1 MRGLMGDRKPS
12 IKVKIFTL
20 LLVPIVSLV
29 AIWGFAAALTLQSG
43 LELLRASKGYEYGVV
58 PTRALTTALQHERL
72 LSLAYLG
79 GSGSR
84 TELDVQRI
92 RTNAARAELERLA
105 PLLKENSAP
114 AVWERSS
121 RLRAELDRLTE
132 IRSGVDTRTA
142 TRLTTLDAYSVLVGS
157 AFDAYSKISSADPA
171 LADQMRAV
179 VMVGRSREMLSR
191 QAALISGA
199 VASKTMSAAERTRF
213 GELASSRKLLYSL
226 GFDQFD
232 AELRELYRKLEGS
245 PVYLAFGRVEHT
257 ALTGGRPD
265 SFWAAN
271 AKALSDSFDDL
282 GGQASKLLTE
292 RSGPVAA
299 GILARIGIA
308 GGLGLVA
315 VAFSVFISVRFGGR
329 LAAELGGLQR
339 AALDL
344 AHRRLPDV
352 VERLRKGEDVCS
364 EVREL
369 DHGTTAEVANVGR
382 AFSSVQRTA
391 IEAAVGQA
399 ELRKA
404 VNKVFV
410 NLARRSQSLLHRQLT
425 MLEAMEKR
433 AGDPDTL
440 EELFA
445 IDHLTTRMRRH
456 SEGLIILSG
465 AVPGR
470 GWRTP
475 VMVYDVVRAAVEE
488 VEDYQRVTVAVP
500 PGPCVLGTVATDVI
514 HLVAELVENAVV
526 FSPPN
531 TTVRVGGEVV
541 ARGYTIEVEDRG
553 LGMAPE
559 EMARLNER
567 LAGPPEFDLTDSDR
581 LGLVVV
587 TQLAARHGIR
597 VTLRPSPF
605 GGTTAI
611 VLLPN
616 ELMAEPSASR
626 AVHRADAE
634 RLSPGGLPRRVR
646 RAAPALTAPSP
657 ALTAPSTLSALSDQP
672 PAPPDQPSAPPS
684 ASPSVPSMPS
694 ALSVPPAPPPARD
707 ETPEPVA
714 GNLLT
719 SFRDGWHRA
728 EQEKGAE

>member
-1 MRGLMGDRKPS
+1 MGDRKPS

-43 LELLRASKGYEYGVV
+43 LELLRTGKGYEYGVV
-58 PTRALTTALQHERL
+58 PTRALTTTLQHERL

-84 TELDVQRI
+84 AELDAQRS
-92 RTNAARAELERLA
+92 RTNAARAELERLT
-105 PLLKENSAP
+105 PLLEDNTLP
-114 AVWERSS
+114 AVWERIG
-121 RLRAELDRLTE
+121 RLRTVLDRLTE

-142 TRLTTLDAYSVLVGS
+142 TRLATLDAYNALIGS
-157 AFDAYSKISSADPA
+157 AFDSYSKINSADPV
-171 LADQMRAV
+171 LADQTRAV
-179 VMVGRSREMLSR
+179 VMVGRSREMLSQ

-199 VASKTMSAAERTRF
+199 VASKTMTAAERTRF
-213 GELASSRKLLYSL
+213 GELASNRRLLYSL

-232 AELRELYRKLEGS
+232 TEFRELYRKLEDS
-245 PVYLAFGRVEHT
+245 PAYVAFGRVEHT
-257 ALTGGRPD
+257 ALAGGRPD

-271 AKALSDSFDDL
+271 ARALSDSFDEL
-282 GGQASKLLTE
+282 GGQASRRLTE
-292 RSGPVAA
+292 RSGPVAT
-299 GILARIGIA
+299 GILVRIGVA

-399 ELRKA
+399 ELRRA

-410 NLARRSQSLLHRQLT
+410 NLARRSQSLLHRQLA

-440 EELFA
+440 EDLFA

-465 AVPGR
+465 AAPGR

-488 VEDYQRVTVAVP
+488 VEDYRRVTVAVP

-514 HLVAELVENAVV
+514 HLVAELVENAAA

-553 LGMAPE
+553 LGMTPE
-559 EMARLNER
+559 EMAGLNER
-567 LAGPPEFDLTDSDR
+567 LAGPPEFDLAGSDR
-581 LGLVVV
+581 LGLFVV

-616 ELMAEPSASR
+616 ELMAEPSAPR
-626 AVHRADAE
+626 AAHLADAG

-646 RAAPALTAPSP
+646 RTAPALTAP
-657 ALTAPSTLSALSDQP
+657 ATTPSAA
-672 PAPPDQPSAPPS
+672 PAPPAQLTPSAQPVPS
-684 ASPSVPSMPS
+684 ASPVP
-694 ALSVPPAPPPARD
+694 SVPPATD
-707 ETPEPVA
+707 ETSGPVT

-719 SFRDGWHRA
+719 SFRNGWHRA
-728 EQEKGAE
+728 EQEKGVE